1 MLRATVVLRD
11 GGWETRARRLARALS
26 PLAVSPAAPR
36 EMVAALDAWGPSLMP
51 RSTRVRGVTMGLGI
65 LGARATSGVAERLT
79 RMLAPAD
86 APLPGRLAAWAVVGG
101 VGAVLAAVPERHCR
115 KLWVASLQSTGLLL
129 RDGAGGGVVHDVG
142 RWLQRHYPDQRGVRP
157 LTSGAVHAAGL
168 LYRASRRLPSRGRAG
183 DRRPL
188 SEPMAVPETL
198 ATSYVVTTVGMGLAR
213 GFVWSRGAL
222 ESYLGPGPSKR
233 VLARLVNAGLW
244 AGAAVATYSA
254 GVAYIGRANQR
265 LEPGYSTPPTS
276 PLVSGSPDSLLPFAD
291 LGQQGRR
298 YVTDVVTPELIEQV
312 MGEPARAHPIRTY
325 VGFNSEPLYQTG
337 RAELALAELDRTGAF
352 DRSHLLL
359 VSPTGTGWVDHTLIE
374 TAEFLTRGDI
384 ATCCI
389 QYGRYPSFLSV
400 QKVALGQGQFRLLL
414 WGVKQRLAER
424 PPERRP
430 RVLVFG
436 ESLGAWTSSDVVM
449 FQGIEGF
456 DHYGIDRALWVGLP
470 WLAKWSRMGMTR
482 GSSTLVPEG
491 TVGVF
496 DRYEQL
502 AALSDEQRA
511 RLRATILSH
520 DNDPIAVLGPE
531 LLIRRP
537 WWLADG
543 QRGRGVPE
551 GMHWRPLI
559 TFIQTAMDAANAMV
573 SVPGKFGSFGH
584 DYRADMVRF
593 VRDAYGLPAA
603 TEEQLGRIEET
614 LRSLEL
620 ERAER
625 IKARDPQA
633 APPAPAQRTGD
644 GALEGGVPLRTRRTR
659 GARWSQPRR
668 SQPRP
673 APAPDAPPPMAAPA
687 G

>member
-1 MLRATVVLRD
+1 MAMGRLRD
-11 GGWETRARRLARALS
+11 LVADIDWPDQGRRLAGWLNPVVA
-26 PLAVSPAAPR
+26 SPAAPL
-36 EMVAALDAWGPSLMP
+36 ETFAAMDAIGPSLMP
-51 RSTRVRGVTMGLGI
+51 RTSRLQGVSMGLSV
-65 LGARATSGVAERLT
+65 LGARATTGAAERLT
-79 RMLAPAD
+79 GLVLPAGSPLARQLATR
-86 APLPGRLAAWAVVGG
+86 AAVGAGGTALALLPERDGERLWMASVRTAGRLLRA
-101 VGAVLAAVPERHCR
+101 GAV
-115 KLWVASLQSTGLLL
+115 
-129 RDGAGGGVVHDVG
+129 GGVVHDLGLAV
-142 RWLQRHYPDQRGVRP
+142 RERYPSQRAARP
-157 LTSGAVHAAGL
+157 LAVSAALAGGLLFWGARRLRESEGAVQ
-168 LYRASRRLPSRGRAG
+168 RWPLPQTTTLPA
-183 DRRPL
+183 
-188 SEPMAVPETL
+188 TL
-198 ATSYVVTTVGMGLAR
+198 ATSYAVTAVGTGLTR
-213 GFVWSRGAL
+213 GYVWSRGAL
-222 ESYLGPGPSKR
+222 ESYFGHGPSKR

-244 AGAAVATYSA
+244 AGAATALYNA
-254 GVAYIGRANQR
+254 GVAYVGRANDKV
-265 LEPGYSTPPTS
+265 EPAYATPPAT
-276 PLVSGSPDSLLPFAD
+276 PLVSGSDDSLLPFTD

-298 YVTDVVTPELIEQV
+298 YVSDVVTPELIKGV
-312 MGEPARAHPIRTY
+312 MGEEARAHPIRAY
-325 VGFNSEPLYQTG
+325 VGFNSEPLYPSG
-337 RAELALAELDRTGAF
+337 RAELALAELERAGAF

-384 ATCCI
+384 ATCCV

-400 QKVALGQGQFRLLL
+400 QKVALGRSQFRLLL
-414 WGVKQRLAER
+414 WGVKQRLAGR
-424 PPERRP
+424 PAERRP

-470 WLAKWSRMGMTR
+470 WLAKWSRMGMAR

-496 DRYEQL
+496 DRHEQL
-502 AALSDEQRA
+502 AALDDGQRQ

-531 LLIRRP
+531 LLIQPP

-543 QRGRGVPE
+543 RRGRGVPE
-551 GMHWRPLI
+551 QMRWRPLI

-573 SVPGKFGSFGH
+573 SVPGQFGSFGH

-593 VRDAYGLPAA
+593 VQDAYQLPAA
-603 TEEQLGRIEET
+603 SEEQLDRIEQT

-625 IKARDPQA
+625 IKAPHADA
-633 APPAPAQRTGD
+633 APPAPAHRAGD
-644 GALEGGVPLRTRRTR
+644 GGARAGVPLRTRRTR
-659 GARWSQPRR
+659 GARWSLRR
-668 SQPRP
+668 RK
-673 APAPDAPPPMAAPA
+673 PDQDASSRTAART

>member
-1 MLRATVVLRD
+1 VIGDT
-11 GGWETRARRLARALS
+11 GWPERGRRLARWLNPVVA
-26 PLAVSPAAPR
+26 SPAAPL
-36 EMVAALDAWGPSLMP
+36 ETFAALDALGPSLMP
-51 RSTRVRGVTMGLGI
+51 RTSRLQGVAMGLSV
-65 LGARATSGVAERLT
+65 LGARATTGAAERLT
-79 RMLAPAD
+79 SVVVPPG
-86 APLPGRLAAWAVVGG
+86 APLGRQLATRALIGAGG
-101 VGAVLAAVPERHCR
+101 TALASLPERHGER
-115 KLWVASLQSTGLLL
+115 LWMASVRSAGRLLRAGAAGGAVYDLGQALQTRYPAQRAARPLVVSLGLTSGLLL
-129 RDGAGGGVVHDVG
+129 WGA
-142 RWLQRHYPDQRGVRP
+142 RRLRA
-157 LTSGAVHAAGL
+157 SEGAVQRWPL
-168 LYRASRRLPSRGRAG
+168 PQTTTIPAS
-183 DRRPL
+183 
-188 SEPMAVPETL
+188 L
-198 ATSYVVTTVGMGLAR
+198 ATSYAVTAVGTGLTR

-222 ESYLGPGPSKR
+222 ETYFGPGPSR
-233 VLARLVNAGLW
+233 RLLARVVNAGLW
-244 AGAAVATYSA
+244 ATGTAVLYNA
-254 GVAYIGRANQR
+254 GVAYVGRANDKV
-265 LEPGYSTPPTS
+265 EPAYATPPAS
-276 PLVSGSPDSLLPFAD
+276 PLLSGSEDSLLPFAD

-298 YVTDVVTPELIEQV
+298 YVTDVLTPELITKV
-312 MGEPARAHPIRTY
+312 MGEEAVAHPIRTY
-325 VGFNSEPLYQTG
+325 VGFNSEPIYQTG

-400 QKVALGQGQFRLLL
+400 QKVALGQAQFRLLL
-414 WGVKQRLAER
+414 WGIRQRLAER

-470 WLAKWSRMGMTR
+470 WLAKWSRSGMTR

-496 DRYEQL
+496 DRHEQL
-502 AALSDEQRA
+502 QALDGEQRA
-511 RLRATILSH
+511 RLRAVILSH

-531 LLIRRP
+531 LLVRRP

-551 GMHWRPLI
+551 AMHWRPLI

-593 VRDAYGLPAA
+593 VRDAFGLPSAS
-603 TEEQLGRIEET
+603 EEQLARIEET

-633 APPAPAQRTGD
+633 APPAPSHRNGD
-644 GALEGGVPLRTRRTR
+644 GGARAGVPLRTRRTR
-659 GARWSQPRR
+659 GARWRLRR
-668 SQPRP
+668 TEESVRP
-673 APAPDAPPPMAAPA
+673 SAR

>member
-1 MLRATVVLRD
+1 MAI
-11 GGWETRARRLARALS
+11 GPEQGRRLARWLNPVVA
-26 PLAVSPAAPR
+26 SPAAPL
-36 EMVAALDAWGPSLMP
+36 ETFAALDALGPSLMP
-51 RSTRVRGVTMGLGI
+51 RTSRLQGIAMGLSV
-65 LGARATSGVAERLT
+65 LGARATTSAAERLT
-79 RMLAPAD
+79 SVVLPPG
-86 APLPGRLAAWAVVGG
+86 APLARQLATRA
-101 VGAVLAAVPERHCR
+101 LI
-115 KLWVASLQSTGLLL
+115 
-129 RDGAGGGVVHDVG
+129 GAGGTALASLPERQGERLWMASVRSAGRLLRAGAAGGAVNDLGRAVQARYPTQRAARPLVVSAG
-142 RWLQRHYPDQRGVRP
+142 
-157 LTSGAVHAAGL
+157 LTSGL
-168 LYRASRRLPSRGRAG
+168 LWWGARRLRASEAAVRRWPLPQTTAI
-183 DRRPL
+183 P
-188 SEPMAVPETL
+188 ATL
-198 ATSYVVTTVGMGLAR
+198 ATSYAVTAVGTGLTK
-213 GFVWSRGAL
+213 GFVASRGAL
-222 ESYLGPGPSKR
+222 EGYFGPGPSR
-233 VLARLVNAGLW
+233 RLLARAVNAGLW
-244 AGAAVATYSA
+244 ATGATMLYNA
-254 GVAYIGRANQR
+254 GVAYVGRANDKV
-265 LEPGYSTPPTS
+265 EPAYATPPAS
-276 PLVSGSPDSLLPFAD
+276 PLLSGSEDSLLPFDD

-312 MGEPARAHPIRTY
+312 MGEPAVAHPIRAY

-337 RAELALAELDRTGAF
+337 RAELALAELERTGAF
-352 DRSHLLL
+352 DRSVLLL
-359 VSPTGTGWVDHTLIE
+359 VSPTGTGWVDQTLIE

-384 ATCCI
+384 ATCSI

-400 QKVALGQGQFRLLL
+400 QKVALGRGQFRLLL

-470 WLAKWSRMGMTR
+470 WLAKWSRSGMSR

-491 TVGVF
+491 TVRVF
-496 DRYEQL
+496 DRHEQL
-502 AALSDEQRA
+502 QALEGKQRE
-511 RLRATILSH
+511 RLRAVILSH

-531 LLIRRP
+531 LLIKPP

-551 GMHWRPLI
+551 AMHWRPLI

-584 DYRADMVRF
+584 DYRADMARF
-593 VRDAYGLPAA
+593 VQDAFRLPAA
-603 TEEQLGRIEET
+603 TEQQLDSIEET

-625 IKARDPQA
+625 IKARDPRA
-633 APPAPAQRTGD
+633 APTPPAHRGGD
-644 GALEGGVPLRTRRTR
+644 GGSRAGVPLATRRTR
-659 GARWSQPRR
+659 GARWRLRR
-668 SQPRP
+668 S
-673 APAPDAPPPMAAPA
+673 ADAPGPSSGTAVRT

>member
-1 MLRATVVLRD
+1 MVMRRLSSVLGEVDWSDRL
-11 GGWETRARRLARALS
+11 RRLARWQNPVVAS
-26 PLAVSPAAPR
+26 PGAPLETVS
-36 EMVAALDAWGPSLMP
+36 ALDALGPSLMP
-51 RSTRVRGVTMGLGI
+51 RTSALQGVSMGLSV
-65 LGARATSGVAERLT
+65 LGARATTGVVERLT
-79 RMLAPAD
+79 RTVVPAE
-86 APLPGRLAAWAVVGG
+86 APLARQLVARAAVGG
-101 VGAVLAAVPERHCR
+101 AGVALATLPERDGER
-115 KLWVASLQSTGLLL
+115 LWTASARTAGLLL
-129 RDGAGGGVVHDVG
+129 RAGAAGGALHDLG
-142 RWLQRHYPDQRGVRP
+142 RYLQGRYPAQRAVRP
-157 LTSGAVHAAGL
+157 VAVSAALSAGL
-168 LYRASRRLPSRGRAG
+168 LYWGGRRLAAREAAVQRW
-183 DRRPL
+183 PL
-188 SEPMAVPETL
+188 PQTTTVPATL
-198 ATSYVVTTVGMGLAR
+198 ATSYAVTAVGSGLTR
-213 GFVWSRGAL
+213 GFVFTRGAL
-222 ESYLGPGPSKR
+222 ESYFGPGPGKR
-233 VLARLVNAGLW
+233 LVARLANAGVW
-244 AGAAVATYSA
+244 AAAAAGAYNA
-254 GVAYIGRANQR
+254 GVAYVGRANEKV
-265 LEPGYSTPPTS
+265 EPAYATPPAT
-276 PLVSGSPDSLLPFAD
+276 PLVSGSAASLLPFAD

-298 YVTDVVTPELIEQV
+298 YVTDVLTPELIGQV
-312 MGEPARAHPIRTY
+312 MGEEAVAHPIRTY
-325 VGFNSEPLYQTG
+325 VGFNSEPIYQTG

-436 ESLGAWTSSDVVM
+436 ESLGAWTSSDVIM

-470 WLAKWSRMGMTR
+470 WLAKWSRSGMAR
-482 GSSTLVPEG
+482 GASALVPEG

-496 DRYEQL
+496 DRHEQL

-511 RLRATILSH
+511 RLRAVILSH

-531 LLIRRP
+531 LLVRRP
-537 WWLADG
+537 VWLADG

-551 GMHWRPLI
+551 HMHWRPLI
-559 TFIQTAMDAANAMV
+559 TFVQTAMDAANAMV
-573 SVPGKFGSFGH
+573 SVPGEFGSFGH

-593 VRDAYGLPAA
+593 VRDAYALPAA
-603 TEEQLGRIEET
+603 SDAQVARIEEV

-620 ERAER
+620 ERAAR
-625 IKARDPQA
+625 IKAQHGHA
-633 APPAPAQRTGD
+633 APPPPAHRAD
-644 GALEGGVPLRTRRTR
+644 DDVVRAGVPLRQRRTS
-659 GARWSQPRR
+659 GARWLRGRQRD
-668 SQPRP
+668 P
-673 APAPDAPPPMAAPA
+673 ASATT

>member
-1 MLRATVVLRD
+1 MRGLRSLVIEA
-11 GGWETRARRLARALS
+11 GWSGQVRRLARWLNPVVA
-26 PLAVSPAAPR
+26 SPAAPL
-36 EMVAALDAWGPSLMP
+36 ETFAALDALGPSLMP
-51 RSTRVRGVTMGLGI
+51 RTSRLRGISMGLSV
-65 LGARATSGVAERLT
+65 LAARAAAGTAERLT
-79 RMLAPAD
+79 SVAVPAD
-86 APLPGRLAAWAVVGG
+86 APLGRQLATRALV
-101 VGAVLAAVPERHCR
+101 
-115 KLWVASLQSTGLLL
+115 
-129 RDGAGGGVVHDVG
+129 GAGGTALASLPERDGERLWLASVRTAGRLLRAGAAGGAVHDLG
-142 RWLQRHYPDQRGVRP
+142 RAVQERYPAGRSVRP
-157 LTSGAVHAAGL
+157 LVVSTALAGGL
-168 LYRASRRLPSRGRAG
+168 LGWGARRLRASEAAVQHWPLPQTTTLPA
-183 DRRPL
+183 
-188 SEPMAVPETL
+188 TL
-198 ATSYVVTTVGMGLAR
+198 ATSYAVTAVGTGLTR
-213 GFVWSRGAL
+213 GFVWSRGAM

-233 VLARLVNAGLW
+233 MLARLINAGLW
-244 AGAAVATYSA
+244 AAGATAAYNA
-254 GVAYIGRANQR
+254 GVAYVGRANEKV
-265 LEPGYSTPPTS
+265 EPGYATPPAT
-276 PLVSGSPDSLLPFAD
+276 PLVSGGTGSLLPFAD

-298 YVTDVVTPELIEQV
+298 YVTDVVTPELIREV
-312 MGEPARAHPIRTY
+312 MGEDAVAHPIRTY

-374 TAEFLTRGDI
+374 TAELLARGDI

-424 PPERRP
+424 SPERRP

-470 WLAKWSRMGMTR
+470 WLAKWSRSGMAR
-482 GSSTLVPEG
+482 GSGALVPAG
-491 TVGVF
+491 TVAVF
-496 DRYEQL
+496 DRHEQL
-502 AALSDEQRA
+502 QALSDEQRA
-511 RLRATILSH
+511 RLRAVILSH

-531 LLIRRP
+531 LLVRRP

-543 QRGRGVPE
+543 QRGRGVPDA
-551 GMHWRPLI
+551 MHWRPLI

-573 SVPGKFGSFGH
+573 SVPGQFGSFGH

-593 VRDAYGLPAA
+593 VRDAYDLPAA
-603 TEEQLGRIEET
+603 TDEQLSRIEQT
-614 LRSLEL
+614 LASLEL

-633 APPAPAQRTGD
+633 APTAPAHRTGD
-644 GALEGGVPLRTRRTR
+644 GASRAGVPLRTRRTR
-659 GARWSQPRR
+659 GARWSLRRRAHQPDT
-668 SQPRP
+668 SPRI
-673 APAPDAPPPMAAPA
+673 AART

>member
-1 MLRATVVLRD
+1 MVMRRVSGALGDVD
-11 GGWETRARRLARALS
+11 WSEQARRLAGWLNPVVA
-26 PLAVSPAAPR
+26 SPAAPL
-36 EMVAALDAWGPSLMP
+36 ETFAALDALGPSLMP
-51 RSTRVRGVTMGLGI
+51 RTSRLQGVSMGLSV
-65 LGARATSGVAERLT
+65 LGARVTAGAAERLT
-79 RMLAPAD
+79 RMAVPAGAPVQRQLATRALIG
-86 APLPGRLAAWAVVGG
+86 AG
-101 VGAVLAAVPERHCR
+101 GAVLARLPERDDEH
-115 KLWVASLQSTGLLL
+115 LWMASVRTTGRLLRAGAAGGIIHDLGRAVQERYPAQRAIRPLVVSTALTGGLL
-129 RDGAGGGVVHDVG
+129 G
-142 RWLQRHYPDQRGVRP
+142 W
-157 LTSGAVHAAGL
+157 GL
-168 LYRASRRLPSRGRAG
+168 RRLRTSEAAV
-183 DRRPL
+183 RRWPL
-188 SEPMAVPETL
+188 PQTTTLPATL
-198 ATSYVVTTVGMGLAR
+198 ATSYAVAAVGTGLTR

-222 ESYLGPGPSKR
+222 ESYFGSGPGKR
-233 VLARLVNAGLW
+233 LLARGVNIGIWAAGATALYNAG
-244 AGAAVATYSA
+244 VSY
-254 GVAYIGRANQR
+254 VGRANEKV
-265 LEPGYSTPPTS
+265 EPGYSTPPATS
-276 PLVSGSPDSLLPFAD
+276 LVSGSADSLLPFAD

-298 YVTDVVTPELIEQV
+298 YVTDVVTPELIREV
-312 MGEPARAHPIRTY
+312 MGEEAVAHPIRTY
-325 VGFNSEPLYQTG
+325 VGFDSEPIYQTG

-352 DRSHLLL
+352 DRSYLLL

-400 QKVALGQGQFRLLL
+400 QKVALGRSQFRLLL

-491 TVGVF
+491 TLGVF
-496 DRYEQL
+496 DRHEQL
-502 AALSDEQRA
+502 QELDDEQRA
-511 RLRATILSH
+511 RLRAVILSH
-520 DNDPIAVLGPE
+520 DNDPIAVMGPE
-531 LLIRRP
+531 LLVRP
-537 WWLADG
+537 PRWLSDG

-551 GMHWRPLI
+551 SMHWRPLV

-593 VRDAYGLPAA
+593 VQDAYGLPAA
-603 TEEQLGRIEET
+603 TEQQLGRIDET

-620 ERAER
+620 ERAQR
-625 IKARDPQA
+625 IKARDTDA
-633 APPAPAQRTGD
+633 APTPPAHRAEED
-644 GALEGGVPLRTRRTR
+644 GSRAGVPLRVRRTR
-659 GARWSQPRR
+659 GARWAQL
-668 SQPRP
+668 RP
-673 APAPDAPPPMAAPA
+673 ASA
-687 G
+687 